1 MKVILND
8 YIEHLGER
16 GESVE
21 VKPGY
26 ANNYLLPKGLAY
38 HDTPGNRRQFEQEQK
53 KWEEMDLERRSAGE
67 KLASDLDG
75 TKLAFER
82 RAGEKDVLFGSVSI
96 ADIHRELQERGFDL
110 DRKRIL
116 LEHPIKELGAY
127 DVEVSIHRD
136 ISVTLP
142 VRVVRPGEDP
152 DAIAPEFVAEGR
164 LEVADEDLSAD
175 AKTLPEATV
184 EETRDEPEP
193 EATTESTEKP
203 TVSEEPSG
211 AEEGPETGTTAE

>member
-16 GESVE
+16 GDSVV
-21 VKPGY
+21 VKRGY

-38 HDTPGNRRQFEQEQK
+38 PDTAGNRRRFDQEQNN
-53 KWEEMDLERRSAGE
+53 WEEMDLERRSAGE
-67 KLASDLDG
+67 KLAASLEG

-96 ADIHRELQERGFDL
+96 ADIHRELQERGFDF

-116 LEHPIKELGAY
+116 LEHPIKELGAV
-127 DVEVSIHRD
+127 DVTIQIHRE
-136 ISVTLP
+136 IAVNVP
-142 VRVVRPGEDP
+142 VRVVRPGVDP

-164 LEVADEDLSAD
+164 LEVPDEDLVA
-175 AKTLPEATV
+175 EAEIVTEVV
-184 EETRDEPEP
+184 EETEAQSGVP
-193 EATTESTEKP
+193 EAEDR
-203 TVSEEPSG
+203 
-211 AEEGPETGTTAE
+211 PETGTVAE

>member
-16 GESVE
+16 GDSVV
-21 VKPGY
+21 VKRGY

-38 HDTPGNRRQFEQEQK
+38 PDTPGNRRRFDQEQNN
-53 KWEEMDLERRSAGE
+53 WEEMDLERRSAGE
-67 KLASDLDG
+67 KLAASLEG

-82 RAGEKDVLFGSVSI
+82 RAGEKDVLFGSVSVT
-96 ADIHRELQERGFDL
+96 DIHRELQERGFDF

-116 LEHPIKELGAY
+116 LEHPIKELGAV
-127 DVEVSIHRD
+127 DVVVQIHRD
-136 ISVTLP
+136 ISVTIP

-164 LEVADEDLSAD
+164 LEVSDEDLETAEEP
-175 AKTLPEATV
+175 AAEVVEEFPAEAEAPEA
-184 EETRDEPEP
+184 EER
-193 EATTESTEKP
+193 
-203 TVSEEPSG
+203 
-211 AEEGPETGTTAE
+211 PETGTVAE

>member
-16 GESVE
+16 GDSVV
-21 VKPGY
+21 VKRGY

-38 HDTPGNRRQFEQEQK
+38 PDTSGNRRRFDQDQNH
-53 KWEEMDLERRSAGE
+53 WEEMDLERRSAGE
-67 KLASDLDG
+67 KLAASLEG
-75 TKLAFER
+75 IKLAFER
-82 RAGEKDVLFGSVSI
+82 RAGENDVLFGSVSI

-116 LEHPIKELGAY
+116 LEHPIKELGAV
-127 DVEVSIHRD
+127 DVEIQIHRE
-136 ISVTLP
+136 ITVKIP

-164 LEVADEDLSAD
+164 LEVADEELAAEAETVAEEVVED
-175 AKTLPEATV
+175 AAAESEVPEA
-184 EETRDEPEP
+184 EDR
-193 EATTESTEKP
+193 
-203 TVSEEPSG
+203 
-211 AEEGPETGTTAE
+211 PETGTVAE

>member
-16 GESVE
+16 GESVV

-38 HDTPGNRRQFEQEQK
+38 PDTPGNRRRFEQEQK
-53 KWEEMDLERRSAGE
+53 QWEEMDIQRRSAGE
-67 KLASDLDG
+67 KLAADLDG

-82 RAGEKDVLFGSVSI
+82 RAGEKDVLFGSVSV

-116 LEHPIKELGAY
+116 LEHPIKELGAF
-127 DVEVSIHRD
+127 DVEVKIHRD
-136 ISVTLP
+136 ISVTIP

-164 LEVADEDLSAD
+164 LEVSDDELGA
-175 AKTLPEATV
+175 EAEAEV
-184 EETRDEPEP
+184 GPNAET
-193 EATTESTEKP
+193 AVGIT
-203 TVSEEPSG
+203 EEPK
-211 AEEGPETGTTAE
+211 AETPETENRPDAGTAAE

>member
-16 GESVE
+16 GESVV
-21 VKPGY
+21 VKAGY

-38 HDTPGNRRQFEQEQK
+38 PDTPGNRKRFEQEQK
-53 KWEEMDLERRSAGE
+53 GWEEMDLARRSAGE
-67 KLASDLDG
+67 QLAADLDG
-75 TKLAFER
+75 VKLAFER
-82 RAGEKDVLFGSVSI
+82 RASEKDVLFGSVSV
-96 ADIHRELQERGFDL
+96 ADIHRELQSRGFDL

-116 LEHPIKELGAY
+116 LEHPIKELGAFAI
-127 DVEVSIHRD
+127 EVKIHRD

-164 LEVADEDLSAD
+164 LEIADEDLSEEAEGE
-175 AKTLPEATV
+175 AQPETETTEEAATEASEAT
-184 EETRDEPEP
+184 
-193 EATTESTEKP
+193 STEGE
-203 TVSEEPSG
+203 SSDGEERPESG
-211 AEEGPETGTTAE
+211 TAAE